1 VIPSAGCQQTSSRDV
16 LFLWLLQ
23 LTKAL
28 LLTVATVATA
38 LTRRHTLYSE
48 QSLHQP
54 TGGFIKNC
62 QLSWKPKVH
71 HRSHNSARL
80 VLIVGQNN

>member
-1 VIPSAGCQQTSSRDV
+1 MYRN
-16 LFLWLLQ
+16 LWLLQ
-23 LTKAL
+23 LTIAL

-38 LTRRHTLYSE
+38 LTRRHTLNSE
-48 QSLHQP
+48 QSFDQP
-54 TGGFIKNC
+54 TGGIIKNC

-80 VLIVGQNN
+80 VLILSQIN